1 MALRIHAQMETTP
14 AATTLL
20 FFSCPYAEFVS
31 SKLMVC
37 NRGAGTTFT
46 IWVVPGDVDAPS
58 NANLLYSAEAIA
70 GTTTAVVPA
79 GITLERGDTIFISSA
94 ANTVTMT
101 LFGEGIGDAG

>member
-14 AATTLL
+14 AATALL

-70 GTTTAVVPA
+70 GTTTREVPS
-79 GITLERGDTIFISSA
+79 GITLARGDTIFISSA

-101 LFGEGIGDAG
+101 LFGEGIGDEG